1 MKLHKSLTMR
11 GELII
16 KRGINLVLQ
25 RIDQIV
31 LLYLFD
37 KFNKWI
43 GP

>member
-11 GELII
+11 SELII
-16 KRGINLVLQ
+16 IRGINRVLQ

-31 LLYLFD
+31 LHLFD
-37 KFNKWI
+37 KFMKWI

>member
-11 GELII
+11 SELMI
-16 KRGINLVLQ
+16 KCGINRVLQ